1 MTLWCKKVE
10 VKGPTGAK
18 ALRQALPCLSR
29 KSQLSEGLE
38 AGGRGGMRAGLR
50 SRALCTA
57 RRLAPCG
64 GGKADLWLVGVRG

>member
-1 MTLWCKKVE
+1 MAQTHTQPWPVAVAEVTWEQSGREPVTLWCKKVE

-38 AGGRGGMRAGLR
+38 AGGKGE
-50 SRALCTA
+50 
-57 RRLAPCG
+57 
-64 GGKADLWLVGVRG
+64 